1 MKANG
6 IFCVKLQ
13 IQGREAF
20 RLLKRARL
28 KTYGDDVV
36 FISDELVIAIEIFTE
51 WRDCAVAQNLAWNES
66 SLLWNQQ

>member
-20 RLLKRARL
+20 RLLKRATL
-28 KTYGDDVV
+28 ETYGDDVV
-36 FISDELVIAIEIFTE
+36 FISDELVIAVVPSDVIVLSPKT
-51 WRDCAVAQNLAWNES
+51 
-66 SLLWNQQ
+66 LLK